1 MCQPE
6 AHWFLG
12 QKILL
17 CHSLQISLNK
27 KTMFVNSDVSD
38 VNTST
43 KIVINLVSVGIVVQC
58 YIKEL

>member
-1 MCQPE
+1 
-6 AHWFLG
+6 
-12 QKILL
+12 
-17 CHSLQISLNK
+17 
-27 KTMFVNSDVSD
+27 MFVNSDVSD